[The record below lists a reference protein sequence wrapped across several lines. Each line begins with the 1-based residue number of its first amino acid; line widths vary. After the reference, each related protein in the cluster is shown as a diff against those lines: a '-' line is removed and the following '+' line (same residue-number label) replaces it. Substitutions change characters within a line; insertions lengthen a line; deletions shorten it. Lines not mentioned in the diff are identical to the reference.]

1 MEGRTAKR
9 QQLYDNF
16 TLIQLKLKY
25 KRNVNEIQSYE
36 TGYNINRCNLP
47 SYLKTIS
54 RNESVFKLCTV
65 VVLFVSRVILLRKS
79 KGQYEK
85 KNNMQLIVFERE

>member
-25 KRNVNEIQSYE
+25 KRNVNEISKLR
-36 TGYNINRCNLP
+36 NRL
-47 SYLKTIS
+47 
-54 RNESVFKLCTV
+54 
-65 VVLFVSRVILLRKS
+65 
-79 KGQYEK
+79 
-85 KNNMQLIVFERE
+85 